1 MAGAQNRHA
10 FLDHIHRIC
19 IIWTLDSPSY
29 AEVSIG
35 PFLHMGTKTSTFTF
49 GTYRIDQSNKSI
61 VFPYLLVHGDES
73 FSFEE
78 RIIVAGLST
87 SADPALLTRVLDVL
101 HLMLGISYWK
111 TFCPAMINT
120 GGIALTKEQAMFWNT
135 VYTKGLGEFFYTNN
149 IDFRGLVRFP
159 VSKKDSSHPVTFAA
173 QDKSLL
179 QLGGGK
185 DSIVSAEV
193 LKKAHKDFTLVSL
206 DARDIHRRVAEIIGA
221 PLIEVRREI
230 DPKLYALNLQH
241 HVYNGHVPV
250 SAIYAFVDLFVA
262 VLGGFRFI
270 IASNEE
276 SANYPNA
283 QYLGEEVN
291 HQWSKSLEFE
301 TLFREYVSTYITPDI
316 TYFSL
321 LRSIKEIKVV
331 ELFSKLE
338 QYFPTFSSCNAN
350 FRRLGKASRVLWC
363 GTCPKCVFVFLL
375 LSAFI
380 PKLRLFAIY
389 GRNLYAQESLV
400 PVFRELL
407 GLVGIK
413 PFECVGTPEEC
424 LFALYKASESGQY
437 DADIV
442 IQTLRH
448 ELGDSWKMF
457 PILREKLFSFSAD
470 HFIPSSFQSVLSNP

>member
-1 MAGAQNRHA
+1 MRA
-10 FLDHIHRIC
+10 I
-19 IIWTLDSPSY
+19 P
-29 AEVSIG
+29 
-35 PFLHMGTKTSTFTF
+35 STFTF
-49 GTYRIDQSNKSI
+49 GTYSIDLSNESI
-61 VFPYLLVHGDES
+61 IFPYTLVHGDKP

-78 RIIVAGLST
+78 RVTVPGLST
-87 SADPALLTRVLDVL
+87 SVDPVLLTRVLDAL

-111 TFCPAMINT
+111 TFCPRLIDT
-120 GGIALTKEQAMFWNT
+120 GGIALTKEQAAFWNT
-135 VYTKGLGEFFYTNN
+135 VYTKGLGEFFYANN
-149 IDFRGLVRFP
+149 IDFRGLIQFP
-159 VSKKDSSHPVTFAA
+159 VSKNDASHPVTYAT

-206 DARDIHRRVAEIIGA
+206 DARDIHRKVAEIIGA
-221 PLIEVRREI
+221 PLMEITREI
-230 DPKLYALNLQH
+230 DSKLYALNLRH
-241 HVYNGHVPV
+241 DVYNGHIPV
-250 SAIYAFVDLFVA
+250 SAIYAFVDLLVA
-262 VLGGFRFI
+262 VFGGFRFI

-301 TLFREYVSTYITPDI
+301 TLFQRYVSTYITQDI
-316 TYFSL
+316 TYFSV
-321 LRSIKEIKVV
+321 LRPIKEIKVV

-350 FRRLGKASRVLWC
+350 FRRLGKTSRVLWC

-375 LSAFI
+375 LSAFV
-380 PKLRLFAIY
+380 PKLRLLAIY
-389 GRNLYAQESLV
+389 GKNLYAQESLI
-400 PVFRELL
+400 PTFRELL

-424 LFALYKASESGQY
+424 RFALYKASKAGQY
-437 DADIV
+437 DTDV
-442 IQTLRH
+442 VMQTLCH
-448 ELGDSWKMF
+448 ELGDSWKML
-457 PILREKLFSFSAD
+457 PALREKLFSFSAD
-470 HFIPSSFQSVLSNP
+470 HRIPASFQSVLSNQ

>member
-1 MAGAQNRHA
+1 
-10 FLDHIHRIC
+10 
-19 IIWTLDSPSY
+19 
-29 AEVSIG
+29 
-35 PFLHMGTKTSTFTF
+35 MGTKISTFTF
-49 GTYRIDQSNKSI
+49 GTYRIDPSNKSI

-78 RIIVAGLST
+78 RIMVPGLPA
-87 SADPALLTRVLDVL
+87 SAEPALLTRVLDVL

-111 TFCPAMINT
+111 TYCPTVIDT
-120 GGIALTKEQAMFWNT
+120 GGIALTKKQAAFWNT
-135 VYTKGLGEFFYTNN
+135 VYTKGLGEFFYASN

-159 VSKKDSSHPVTFAA
+159 VSKKDASHPVTFIA

-221 PLIEVRREI
+221 PLIEVKREI
-230 DPKLYALNLQH
+230 DPKLYALNLRH
-241 HVYNGHVPV
+241 DVYNGHVPV

-283 QYLGEEVN
+283 KYLGEEVN
-291 HQWSKSLEFE
+291 HQWSKSFEFE
-301 TLFREYVSTYITPDI
+301 TLFREYVSTYITPNI

-321 LRSIKEIKVV
+321 LRPIKEIKVV
-331 ELFSKLE
+331 ELFSKFE
-338 QYFPTFSSCNAN
+338 QYFPTFASCNAN
-350 FRRLGKASRVLWC
+350 FRRLGEAPGLRWC
-363 GTCPKCVFVFLL
+363 GICPKCAFVFLL
-375 LSAFI
+375 LSAFV
-380 PKLRLFAIY
+380 PKDRLLTIF
-389 GRNLYAQESLV
+389 GSNLYAHESLLV
-400 PVFRELL
+400 TFRELL
-407 GLVGIK
+407 GLTGVK

-424 LFALYKASESGQY
+424 RFALYKASETGQS
-437 DADIV
+437 DTDVVMRALRQEMSDIWK
-442 IQTLRH
+442 TLPG
-448 ELGDSWKMF
+448 LG
-457 PILREKLFSFSAD
+457 EKLFSFSSD